1 MSLSDMSFAGGILIL
16 AVIVLRALTLNRLP
30 KGTFLALWAVAA
42 SSAFFSA
49 PSSTSWSSTERNSFS
64 LYA

>member
-42 SSAFFSA
+42 A
-49 PSSTSWSSTERNSFS
+49 R
-64 LYA
+64 L